1 MTLSVLICDDIA
13 SVQSMI
19 RRMLERE
26 GMVAGTAGTTSEMLA
41 SYRAER
47 PDVVL
52 LDYLMPGANGLSHLR
67 DLLVLDPDA
76 IVIMCSGTGDP
87 MVRAEALAIGA
98 AAWVLK
104 PIYPLMLVDQLRTLV
119 NARRRGISGR
129 QSA

>member
-1 MTLSVLICDDIA
+1 MLVCDDLA

-26 GMVAGTAGTTSEMLA
+26 GMAVVGTVGSASEMLA
-41 SYRAER
+41 SYRATR

-52 LDYLMPGANGLSHLR
+52 LDYLMPGASGLSHLR
-67 DLLVLDPDA
+67 DLLALDPGA
-76 IVIMCSGTGDP
+76 IVVMCSGTGDP
-87 MVRAEALAIGA
+87 VVRAEALTLGA

-104 PIYPLMLVDQLRTLV
+104 PIYPLMLADQLRALV
-119 NARRRGISGR
+119 KARQGGVPGR